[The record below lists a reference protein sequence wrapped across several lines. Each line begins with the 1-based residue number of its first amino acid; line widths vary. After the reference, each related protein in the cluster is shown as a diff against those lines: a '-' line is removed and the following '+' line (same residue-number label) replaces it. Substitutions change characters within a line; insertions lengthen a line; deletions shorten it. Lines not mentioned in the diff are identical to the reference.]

1 MPRTRLFAGE
11 EPEPLLVRNIIR
23 ATGEERWLIAKPSP
37 VTDPESGELLYA
49 VNVYEDVTEVKRA
62 EIAESF
68 MAEASRVL
76 SSSMDYTATLR
87 QVARLAVPQLA
98 DWCAVDVIGE
108 EGELERVATHHR
120 DPKRLELAERLAR
133 HHSPAEDAL
142 GVPEVIRTGQA
153 RLYSDIT
160 PATLAA
166 YAQDSEHLEMLQE
179 LDAKSMLIVPLAA
192 PTRTVG
198 AITLVSAES
207 LRRLLQRDVALARRL
222 GRRAGTAVESAR
234 LYTARKRIADVL
246 QSALLPESLPEIPGV
261 QTRALYRAAGELNR
275 VGGDFYDVCDC
286 GQGRWMLAIGDVCGK
301 GPRAAGVTALAR
313 HTLRAAA
320 MLGQSPE
327 GMLRTLHEALS
338 RQPAGADMCTVCLV
352 IIEPE
357 EDRARLTVALAGH
370 PPPVLIDEEGSASQ
384 IGRPGTLLGVID
396 ALSIHEVEC
405 ELLPGRTL
413 LLYTDGV
420 PEAGAAD
427 EQIGE
432 AGLLALC
439 GEAPKLSLESF
450 LARIAL
456 AASERAPGGLRD
468 DIALLG
474 VRLGGVG

>member
-1 MPRTRLFAGE
+1 M
-11 EPEPLLVRNIIR
+11 
-23 ATGEERWLIAKPSP
+23 
-37 VTDPESGELLYA
+37 
-49 VNVYEDVTEVKRA
+49 
-62 EIAESF
+62 
-68 MAEASRVL
+68 
-76 SSSMDYTATLR
+76 
-87 QVARLAVPQLA
+87 
-98 DWCAVDVIGE
+98 
-108 EGELERVATHHR
+108 ATHHR
-120 DPKRLELAERLAR
+120 DPKRLQLAERLAR

-142 GVPEVIRTGQA
+142 GVPEVIRSGRA
-153 RLYSDIT
+153 LLYSDIT
-160 PATLAA
+160 PAALAA
-166 YAQDSEHLEMLQE
+166 YAENAEHLKMLEE
-179 LDAKSMLIVPLAA
+179 LAAKSMLIVPLAA
-192 PTRTVG
+192 PTRTIG

-207 LRRLLQRDVALARRL
+207 PKRLFQHDVALAKRL

-234 LYTARKRIADVL
+234 LYTARKRIADIL
-246 QSALLPESLPEIPGV
+246 QSALLPESLPEVPGV
-261 QTRALYRAAGELNR
+261 QTHALYRAAGELNR
-275 VGGDFYDVCDC
+275 VGGDFYDVCDY

-357 EDRARLTVALAGH
+357 ENRARLTVALGGH
-370 PPPVLIDEEGSASQ
+370 PPPVLIDDGGSAAQ
-384 IGRPGTLLGVID
+384 IGRPGTLLGVLD
-396 ALSIHEVEC
+396 ALRIHEVEC
-405 ELLPGRTL
+405 ELLPGETL

-420 PEAGAAD
+420 PEAGAPA

-439 GEAPKLSLESF
+439 AEAPNLSLESF